1 MKRAL
6 IVCVLLIAASIVSAQ
21 EPRPATVGLTI
32 SGMHC
37 GGCAAGIT
45 AMLKRTDGVLK
56 ANVSFEEQQATVE
69 YNAARTSPEKIRE
82 VIEKLGYKVAIKK

>member
-1 MKRAL
+1 
-6 IVCVLLIAASIVSAQ
+6 
-21 EPRPATVGLTI
+21 
-32 SGMHC
+32 
-37 GGCAAGIT
+37 
-45 AMLKRTDGVLK
+45 MLKRTDGVLK